1 VTKFMSN
8 KDGTTFYLKGNV
20 VQARRMAQ
28 TESSTL
34 SFRLPDAA
42 AGDRPRYAGINVER
56 PLSLAIA
63 AFDRSDL
70 LDALAQRCAIRTTTA
85 VAIQRTRDTDQPAGA
100 SDAKATLGHHVD
112 FQECYIG

>member
-1 VTKFMSN
+1 MSN

-20 VQARRMAQ
+20 VQAGVWHK

-56 PLSLAIA
+56 PVSFTIA

-85 VAIQRTRDTDQPAGA
+85 VAIQRTRETDQPAGA
-100 SDAKATLGHHVD
+100 SDAKATLGHHID
-112 FQECYIG
+112 FQECCIG